1 MSEVKRVTEGV
12 FLRIDKGE
20 PHRGKELVPLQEG
33 ELLLGRIGRENA
45 PDVTFTSPYISRRHA
60 AIRFENGQFTITDLA
75 SKHGVQVNGYEIE
88 QNRPYILK
96 NSDKVNLAQG
106 VVLLTFVNNNEIE
119 LEPTLEFTNPLLKMQ
134 AEPQGLVVYPERREI
149 LIDGCPLLL
158 SGKHTELLIM
168 LYQKRNQAVSY
179 DEIKVK
185 IWPERIT
192 DESQKAPDVGRDE
205 INALIYRLRKKLG
218 SYGERIVTVSRY
230 GYMLDLE

>member
-1 MSEVKRVTEGV
+1 M
-12 FLRIDKGE
+12 
-20 PHRGKELVPLQEG
+20 
-33 ELLLGRIGRENA
+33 
-45 PDVTFTSPYISRRHA
+45 
-60 AIRFENGQFTITDLA
+60 
-75 SKHGVQVNGYEIE
+75 
-88 QNRPYILK
+88 
-96 NSDKVNLAQG
+96 
-106 VVLLTFVNNNEIE
+106 
-119 LEPTLEFTNPLLKMQ
+119 
-134 AEPQGLVVYPERREI
+134 
-149 LIDGCPLLL
+149 IDGCPLLL